1 MDDQGPLS
9 PLPPG
14 EGAKKVTMTWY
25 VRVLVYPGYRTG
37 PGRLSLAQTPDPQS
51 QPPLLR

>member
-1 MDDQGPLS
+1 MMDDQEPLS

-25 VRVLVYPGYRTG
+25 VSLDYPGYRTSLG
-37 PGRLSLAQTPDPQS
+37 VSLAQTPRQS
-51 QPPLLR
+51 QPPLLG